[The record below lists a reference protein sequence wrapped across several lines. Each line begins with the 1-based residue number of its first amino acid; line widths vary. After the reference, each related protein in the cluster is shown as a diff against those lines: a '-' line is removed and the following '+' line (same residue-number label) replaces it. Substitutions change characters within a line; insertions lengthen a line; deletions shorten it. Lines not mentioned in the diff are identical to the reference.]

1 MSHRLILTDLVLL
14 HQVINGLVPLSLP
27 TYLTLFSGQSRL
39 RFCKLDKLS
48 LVSSII
54 PTTKASKATCNNTFA
69 SSFFYRSHLLWNELP
84 FDLRSIEC
92 PLKFK
97 ASLKLYLW
105 SKTDDQF
112 MQSNAD
118 SDDE

>member
-1 MSHRLILTDLVLL
+1 MSQRLILTDLVLL
-14 HQVINGLVPLSLP
+14 HKVINGLVPLSLP
-27 TYLTLFSGQSRL
+27 TYLTLFSGKSRL

-54 PTTKASKATCNNTFA
+54 PVTKASKATTNNTFA
-69 SSFFYRSHLLWNELP
+69 SSFFYRSHLLWNDLP

-97 ASLKLYLW
+97 SSLKSHLW
-105 SKTDDQF
+105 SINDNQVNT
-112 MQSNAD
+112 D